1 MTKADLE
8 FTRKVQ
14 QVALK
19 QKLPLNT
26 EIHYQ
31 LLNKEGQ
38 TVLSKTVMNFLEAS
52 FTEKFEVSHLPSD
65 EYTLIVSAGQPLK
78 QIETIN
84 VKL

>member
-26 EIHYQ
+26 EIHYE
-31 LLNKEGQ
+31 LFNIEGQ
-38 TVLSKTVMNFLEAS
+38 TVLSKTVMNFLETS
-52 FTEKFEVSHLPSD
+52 FTEKFEVSHILPGD
-65 EYTLIVSAGQPLK
+65 YELTVSAGSPQKL
-78 QIETIN
+78 IETIII
-84 VKL
+84 KL